1 MSPVFDLRLNLALKF
16 LSATNIY
23 YGNVYILGVE
33 TMPRGSTKE
42 SEDLRR
48 KKISDTLKGHKVSE
62 ETRRK
67 IIDAQ
72 KGIPKSEESCKKM
85 SESHKG
91 KIHSEETRRKISD
104 SNKGK
109 KLSEEHRQILIKVNT
124 GKKASDETKAK
135 LSQYNKDH
143 PEVGDRLRKLAEDR
157 VGKPLS
163 EETRKKIGEASKG
176 HTLSADARNRISIAQ
191 TGENNSMFGKVGD
204 QHPNWK
210 GGISYFP
217 YCFKFNE
224 KRKKAVREYFNNL
237 CICTGEPQYNQ
248 ALSVHHIDHDKEQG
262 CNGKPFNLVPMCIE
276 HHTKEQYN
284 QEEYKSYINKT
295 LREGFKW
302 GIWNEQEYIEKV
314 MY

>member
-1 MSPVFDLRLNLALKF
+1 
-16 LSATNIY
+16 
-23 YGNVYILGVE
+23 
-33 TMPRGSTKE
+33 MPRGSTNE
-42 SEDLRR
+42 IEELRC

-72 KGIPKSEESCKKM
+72 KGIPKSKESCKKM

-91 KIHSEETRRKISD
+91 KIHSEETRKKISD

-109 KLSEEHRQILIKVNT
+109 KLSDEHIQRLKEFNT
-124 GKKASDETKAK
+124 GKKVSDETKAK
-135 LSQYNKDH
+135 LRDANIGKH
-143 PEVGDRLRKLAEDR
+143 PSDE
-157 VGKPLS
+157 S
-163 EETRKKIGEASKG
+163 RKKMSESHKGERHPMFGKRGEGTSMFGKH
-176 HTLSADARNRISIAQ
+176 HTNEVCERLSITHS
-191 TGENNSMFGKVGD
+191 GENNPMFGKVGD
-204 QHPNWK
+204 LHPNWK
-210 GGISYFP
+210 GGLSFAP

-224 KRKKAVREYFNNL
+224 KRKKAVRNFFNNL

-284 QEEYKSYINKT
+284 QEDYKSYINKT

-302 GIWNEQEYIEKV
+302 GIWNEQDYIEKV